1 MMSNLEKQR
10 ELAKEAVK
18 LIKEFKKEASIVSED
33 SFKSIKIKKSG
44 SIIEIDDFY
53 EGIREYNLNEIS
65 SVLKLEMRGFGPCSA
80 GFYEAIEQEESDLK
94 SDFNKYTKNE
104 FKKLIGN
111 LKYVE
116 CRCEEIYN
124 RLEEIEKEAE

>member
-1 MMSNLEKQR
+1 MSNLEKQK

-18 LIKEFKKEASIVSED
+18 LIKEFKKEASIVSEN
-33 SFKSIKIKKSG
+33 SFKSIKIKKGG

-65 SVLKLEMRGFGPCSA
+65 SVLEFEMRGFGPCSA
-80 GFYEAIEQEESDLK
+80 GFYEAIEEEESNIK

-124 RLEEIEKEAE
+124 RLGEIEKEAE